1 MHIERIDGQQG
12 LLLRESVEIN
22 IGNNETRWTTIGI
35 LEDPLKVALDRDGR
49 PCEAMEHWNSLRTQ
63 SGSGVIRLGDA
74 VEETGEEVYDLG
86 HHLRALKLSHC
97 CTCRELLFVFCIVC
111 GWLVFVLVF
120 LLGAFFFFAC
130 LWDANT
136 TCLLPFCIA
145 FTWVKGLL
153 IYSLEIEP
161 GVFAL
166 SLSQFC
172 RIFTSNL
179 VNNKIVSLVYT
190 VCFNIF

>member
-49 PCEAMEHWNSLRTQ
+49 SCEAMEHWNSLRIQ

-97 CTCRELLFVFCIVC
+97 CTCRELLFVFCMVC

-120 LLGAFFFFAC
+120 LLGAFFFFCVSMGCKYNLFAS
-130 LWDANT
+130 
-136 TCLLPFCIA
+136 FCIA

-166 SLSQFC
+166 SLSLS
-172 RIFTSNL
+172 IL
-179 VNNKIVSLVYT
+179 
-190 VCFNIF
+190 

>member
-1 MHIERIDGQQG
+1 MVG
-12 LLLRESVEIN
+12 LVRPWNTEILCAPNREVVSLDSA
-22 IGNNETRWTTIGI
+22 TRWRRQERKFMTLGI
-35 LEDPLKVALDRDGR
+35 
-49 PCEAMEHWNSLRTQ
+49 T
-63 SGSGVIRLGDA
+63 SGLSSSAIVVL
-74 VEETGEEVYDLG
+74 VESFCL
-86 HHLRALKLSHC
+86 C
-97 CTCRELLFVFCIVC
+97 C
-111 GWLVFVLVF
+111 FVLYMVGWSSCWF
-120 LLGAFFFFAC
+120 FCWVLFFFFRV

-136 TCLLPFCIA
+136 TCLLPFCTA

-161 GVFAL
+161 GVFALSL